1 MYNWDDPI
9 NEALNKPEEVK
20 PPLEI
25 KEKIEDSSQS
35 ESAKQA
41 DLHQV
46 YTGMEDLEKG
56 AGRIQVDDKAIIK
69 WLQKYD

>member
-41 DLHQV
+41 DLHQG
-46 YTGMEDLEKG
+46 YTVMEDL
-56 AGRIQVDDKAIIK
+56 
-69 WLQKYD
+69 